1 MLLPVC
7 PTEPLGVT
15 PPACRPAA
23 ALAWLM
29 MPVSEWGTA
38 AWQNLLDLLILDL
51 PNGATCAR
59 QVFLA
64 AAPAGLGGKFSSF
77 NSALLA
83 VPTLKPAGGAMFS
96 KLVPSRST
104 YL

>member
-1 MLLPVC
+1 
-7 PTEPLGVT
+7 
-15 PPACRPAA
+15 
-23 ALAWLM
+23 M

-38 AWQNLLDLLILDL
+38 AWQNFSDLLILDL

-64 AAPAGLGGKFSSF
+64 ATPAGLGGKFSSF

-83 VPTLKPAGGAMFS
+83 VTILKPAGGAIFW

-104 YL
+104 YV